1 MSYGL
6 VFTMQ
11 WIHTVISLQKMEAQ
25 KYSLT
30 CSGLDKER
38 IWDSHSAHSSLY
50 SCLENS
56 MDRGAWRVTVHGVA
70 AELSHN

>member
-50 SCLENS
+50 SCPEHMGQVVPIGIRESEKFL
-56 MDRGAWRVTVHGVA
+56 
-70 AELSHN
+70 